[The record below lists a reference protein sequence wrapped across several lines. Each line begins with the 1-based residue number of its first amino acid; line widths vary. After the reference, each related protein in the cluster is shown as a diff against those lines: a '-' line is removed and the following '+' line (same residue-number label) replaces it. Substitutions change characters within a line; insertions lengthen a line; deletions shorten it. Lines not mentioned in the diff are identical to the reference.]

1 MSGKSISNLI
11 GGQRRCWGAEDD
23 SNTNKSKQIMQIIQA
38 HSLREIIFDWQKVL
52 NIVSKKKYF
61 QGYRK
66 LLVDNFIKSIATFRT
81 QWDRSIIILLLQNG
95 EWDCRRRDSDRVKC
109 CCWPPSG
116 KLKCQNQWLL
126 CNNDSI
132 TYTSAWNAL
141 SIHRS
146 VQSSADGLSHVGV
159 IYYDMRFCW
168 PIFLYACTFVY
179 GIGKYQVRFIT
190 VFQFFGLK
198 WIH

>member
-1 MSGKSISNLI
+1 
-11 GGQRRCWGAEDD
+11 
-23 SNTNKSKQIMQIIQA
+23 MQIIQA
-38 HSLREIIFDWQKVL
+38 HSFREIIFDWQKVL

-81 QWDRSIIILLLQNG
+81 QWDRSIIILLLENG

-190 VFQFFGLK
+190 VFQFYGLK

>member
-1 MSGKSISNLI
+1 M
-11 GGQRRCWGAEDD
+11 
-23 SNTNKSKQIMQIIQA
+23 
-38 HSLREIIFDWQKVL
+38 
-52 NIVSKKKYF
+52 SKKKYF

-81 QWDRSIIILLLQNG
+81 QWDRSIIILLLENG

-146 VQSSADGLSHVGV
+146 VQSSADGLSHVVV

-168 PIFLYACTFVY
+168 PIFCMYICIWNWKVP
-179 GIGKYQVRFIT
+179 GKIYYCFPIFWSKMNSLIT
-190 VFQFFGLK
+190 VFFVMIFENKFDIMILVHSTNKIGLYSFFYLG
-198 WIH
+198 

>member
-1 MSGKSISNLI
+1 M
-11 GGQRRCWGAEDD
+11 
-23 SNTNKSKQIMQIIQA
+23 
-38 HSLREIIFDWQKVL
+38 
-52 NIVSKKKYF
+52 SKKKYF

-81 QWDRSIIILLLQNG
+81 QWDRSIIILLLENG

-168 PIFLYACTFVY
+168 PIFCMYCTFVY
-179 GIGKYQVRFIT
+179 GIGKYRVRFIT
-190 VFQFFGLK
+190 VFQFLMNSLITVFFVMIFENK
-198 WIH
+198 FDIMIVDTSSKNTIRFYSFFT